1 MKSYILLFL
10 CVFSLS
16 SFKTSLHKT
25 YLSVTEVEYREQDQR
40 LQIVS
45 RVFINDL
52 EEVLS
57 KRYQEQISLSYKQ
70 DLKTRQDLMQ
80 QYFSKKMHISVNG
93 KERKLKLLGSKFDAD
108 QIVLFIEV
116 DGVEDFQKIQVQNL
130 VLTDL
135 FDTQKN
141 IVNVKK
147 NGETKSVMLM
157 KDESTGVLSF

>member
-70 DLKTRQDLMQ
+70 DLKTHQDLMQ
-80 QYFSKKMHISVNG
+80 EYFSKNAHQCKREG
-93 KERKLKLLGSKFDAD
+93 AK
-108 QIVLFIEV
+108 
-116 DGVEDFQKIQVQNL
+116 
-130 VLTDL
+130 T
-135 FDTQKN
+135 
-141 IVNVKK
+141 
-147 NGETKSVMLM
+147 ETSRQ
-157 KDESTGVLSF
+157 

>member
-1 MKSYILLFL
+1 
-10 CVFSLS
+10 
-16 SFKTSLHKT
+16 
-25 YLSVTEVEYREQDQR
+25 
-40 LQIVS
+40 
-45 RVFINDL
+45 
-52 EEVLS
+52 
-57 KRYQEQISLSYKQ
+57 
-70 DLKTRQDLMQ
+70 
-80 QYFSKKMHISVNG
+80 MHISVNG